1 MKNQSQNQNKNQG
14 HQTGIML
21 GLLAALA
28 ALFEGGEKYREIRQK
43 KLQKEVDDTSPSPKV
58 RDLTVDFENIKFE
71 KIDYE
76 NFDLNTCQEILMN
89 KEEIDMWKSFISNCV
104 GGGAQIGMDV
114 SAVKGLLKCDV
125 PLNELFKIKDNPG
138 AMRGF
143 VRENGRFTKQATFTE
158 AGLGS
163 VAPLMIY
170 QCMAFV
176 TSQYYQQIITERLEE
191 INGKLDKIIQHFSA
205 DDRAILKIAYKRF
218 VELQKKNT
226 YDIADKVEAL
236 KFLYWAQLIGE
247 RNRYFLF
254 AIKDLNI
261 EYAITDKKEAERK
274 IQKLQSSR
282 YFEYLD
288 LTIQAEVMTFIAYAV
303 LIKIAKYLG
312 NDEDV
317 KIYMDNLNVN
327 FWDKYDSQFSKL
339 KHDVIKY
346 LELESESSMISK
358 KSITAMKNA
367 QLKEF
372 NNIKTDMLN
381 RQELLNRTIVQYIEV
396 KEDGTIRKYM
406 PIDTRA

>member
-1 MKNQSQNQNKNQG
+1 MKNQNQNQNQG
-14 HQTGIML
+14 HQKEFMFG
-21 GLLAALA
+21 GAALLALC
-28 ALFEGGEKYREIRQK
+28 GGGVAKYREKRQK
-43 KLQKEVDDTSPSPKV
+43 KHQKKVDDTSPRPKV
-58 RDLTVDFENIKFE
+58 RDLSVDFEKIKFE
-71 KIDYE
+71 RIDYE
-76 NFDLNTCQEILMN
+76 NFDLNSCQEISMN
-89 KEEIDMWKSFISNCV
+89 QEETDMWKSFISNCV
-104 GGGAQIGMDV
+104 GGGAQIGMDAF
-114 SAVKGLLKCDV
+114 AVNGLLRCDV

-143 VRENGRFTKQATFTE
+143 VMEKGRFTKQASFTE
-158 AGLGS
+158 AGMES

-205 DDRAILKIAYKRF
+205 DDRARLKIAYQRF
-218 VELQKKNT
+218 AELQKKST
-226 YDIADKVEAL
+226 YDIADKVEAI
-236 KFLYWAQLIGE
+236 KFLDWVQLIGE
-247 RNRYFLF
+247 RNRDFLF
-254 AIKDLNI
+254 SIKDLKI
-261 EYAITDKKEAERK
+261 EYALTDKIEAERK

-317 KIYMDNLNVN
+317 KIYMDNLNIN
-327 FWDKYDSQFSKL
+327 FWDKYDSHFSKI

-346 LELESESSMISK
+346 LELKSENSSFRT
-358 KSITAMKNA
+358 KSITSMKNV

-406 PIDTRA
+406 PIDTRS